1 MAESRDSRAEREI
14 LNKFTM
20 SECAQW
26 PCIMGALN
34 SILLENV
41 IASLVSTS
49 SRSFTESS
57 TPDGG
62 DSCQPLG
69 HGRRLLRARE
79 SAVRESQETRTAK
92 GGAGQHQ

>member
-1 MAESRDSRAEREI
+1 MVESREDPVLYVIHNVRMC
-14 LNKFTM
+14 TM
-20 SECAQW
+20 
-26 PCIMGALN
+26 ALYYGFRN
-34 SILLENV
+34 SILLESM
-41 IASLVSTS
+41 IESLVSTS
-49 SRSFTESS
+49 SCSFTESS

-69 HGRRLLRARE
+69 HRRRLLRARE